1 MIKPT
6 AIKPK
11 QKAIKTTHLFPSML
25 RDLVNMFMAAF
36 DMRYE
41 YLHTTYMQR
50 YGDDDVVS
58 CSSVV
63 DKVDESP
70 TQRIPCTDRM
80 PCHQKSMDQEPDAL
94 NKARLTILPAC
105 NTFQHKHKHEY
116 QQ

>member
-1 MIKPT
+1 MLKPT
-6 AIKPK
+6 AIKPT
-11 QKAIKTTHLFPSML
+11 QKVIKPTNLFPSML
-25 RDLVNMFMAAF
+25 RDLVNIFNAAF

-50 YGDDDVVS
+50 YGDDVVS

-63 DKVDESP
+63 GKVVESP
-70 TQRIPCTDRM
+70 TQRIPRTDRM
-80 PCHQKSMDQEPDAL
+80 PCHLKSMDQEPDAL

-105 NTFQHKHKHEY
+105 NTYQHKHKHEY